1 MLYAYF
7 LGKRLFKNL
16 KVVVV
21 DRFSFIL
28 NRLFVAAVRSWQV
41 VVVQRYSVYNINYNL
56 CSEKVNKSYKKWVK
70 WVVIFHKK
78 KLSILVWVAFDWID
92 HWSSLTSTYGAIK
105 SLSSLLVLM
114 VWIMIVVTMTV
125 IRNKA
130 LSYEL
135 VIVFL
140 LKFNLE
146 YGNLKNG
153 DVKI

>member
-1 MLYAYF
+1 
-7 LGKRLFKNL
+7 
-16 KVVVV
+16 
-21 DRFSFIL
+21 
-28 NRLFVAAVRSWQV
+28 
-41 VVVQRYSVYNINYNL
+41 
-56 CSEKVNKSYKKWVK
+56 
-70 WVVIFHKK
+70 
-78 KLSILVWVAFDWID
+78 
-92 HWSSLTSTYGAIK
+92 
-105 SLSSLLVLM
+105 
-114 VWIMIVVTMTV
+114 MTV

>member
-1 MLYAYF
+1 MFRKSKQKLQEM
-7 LGKRLFKNL
+7 GKMGSH
-16 KVVVV
+16 
-21 DRFSFIL
+21 FS
-28 NRLFVAAVRSWQV
+28 Q
-41 VVVQRYSVYNINYNL
+41 
-56 CSEKVNKSYKKWVK
+56 
-70 WVVIFHKK
+70 K